1 MKKYLTVLLMAYGMY
16 AVAQSNEP
24 KKKSDN
30 SKNKSEASVKA
41 EDLKAKKERFAINS
55 SDPSYPQDLLAK
67 EKKEIEIM
75 ELKTK
80 NK

>member
-1 MKKYLTVLLMAYGMY
+1 MKKILSILLFASGMF
-16 AVAQSNEP
+16 ALAQSNEP
-24 KKKSDN
+24 RKKSDGG
-30 SKNKSEASVKA
+30 KNKSEASVKA
-41 EDLKAKKERFAINS
+41 KDIKAKKERSAINL